1 MHVRHSFYS
10 FLHLFQADYVVPVE
24 DEDENY
30 IHPTEN
36 SSLPSEKGKSL

>member
-10 FLHLFQADYVVPVE
+10 FLHFFQADYVVPVE